1 MIEHARKRKNNSLPG
16 TAFHPELC
24 NQEIPVREDA
34 GDPVDSVF
42 QVVTLTKGYLYQ
54 NICGGPFHYVRKKMP
69 ALTGKNTERARTC
82 AGGYTFFSGTPI
94 EGSVIVIRAS
104 LSDDQARMRPS
115 KVNNLSKET
124 D

>member
-1 MIEHARKRKNNSLPG
+1 MTEHARKRKNNSLPG
-16 TAFHPELC
+16 TAFHPEPC

-69 ALTGKNTERARTC
+69 ALLPAKTQNEPGPAPGVTLFL
-82 AGGYTFFSGTPI
+82 GYSHRG
-94 EGSVIVIRAS
+94 
-104 LSDDQARMRPS
+104 LSHCHPGQS
-115 KVNNLSKET
+115 F
-124 D
+124 